1 MTHPELTLVSYE
13 LCPYVQRSVI
23 TLIEKDIEHT
33 RKYIDLNNRPEWFL
47 KMSPLGK
54 VPLLIVNN
62 EHVIFESA
70 VICEYLNEITPG
82 SLHSDNPIVKAIH
95 RAWIEFGSQMLDDIG
110 SLYNSQTASIFVNNT
125 LVLQEKLQRLEET
138 IITPFFSGKDFRMVD
153 AVYATIFRYFD
164 VMAPYLPFDIF
175 KKYPKVSEWRSQLA
189 KRDSVI
195 NAVKPDYPAKLLAF
209 LRERNTHL
217 SDLIAQRENIT
228 ILRNL

>member
-13 LCPYVQRSVI
+13 LCPYVQRSII
-23 TLIEKDIEHT
+23 TLIEKDLEHK
-33 RKYIDLNNRPEWFL
+33 RKYIDLNNPPEWFL

-70 VICEYLNEITPG
+70 VICEYLDEITPG
-82 SLHSDNPIVKAIH
+82 SLHSKNPIIKAIH
-95 RAWIEFGSQMLDDIG
+95 RAWIEFGSQMLNDIG
-110 SLYNSQTASIFVNNT
+110 SLYNCQTASTFKDKT
-125 LVLQEKLQRLEET
+125 RVLQEKFLRLEDT
-138 IITPFFSGKDFRMVD
+138 IKTPYFSGNDFRMVD
-153 AVYATIFRYFD
+153 AIYATIFRYFD

-175 KKYPKVSEWRSQLA
+175 EKCPKVSEWRSNLNN
-189 KRDSVI
+189 RNSVI
-195 NAVKPDYPAKLLAF
+195 NAVKPNYPAKLLAF

-228 ILRNL
+228 ILSK